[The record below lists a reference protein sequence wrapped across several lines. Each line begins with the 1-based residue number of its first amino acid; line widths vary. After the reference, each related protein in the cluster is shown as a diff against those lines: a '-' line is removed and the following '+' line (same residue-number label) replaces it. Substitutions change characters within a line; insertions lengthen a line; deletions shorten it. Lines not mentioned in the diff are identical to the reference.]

1 MAKATIEFDLDN
13 PDDAM
18 AHLRCVKATAMASA
32 IFDIEMNMKKRI
44 EWAIEGKEMSGENVK
59 PYDVLDWTMDYI
71 LEAIHNNGIDIE
83 ELIN

>member
-13 PDDAM
+13 PDDVM

-32 IFDIEMNMKKRI
+32 LFEIEMNMKKRMEWTI
-44 EWAIEGKEMSGENVK
+44 EAKEMSGETVK
-59 PYDVLDWTMDYI
+59 PYDVIDWTMDYI
-71 LEAIHNNGIDIE
+71 LEAIHGNGINVE